1 MQKMN
6 STMLKARYK
15 KNKNDIGVFDNT
27 TESLNGDTD
36 QMDLQQVMLQQKIEK
51 SKKLRSNSNF
61 EMQKMS

>member
-36 QMDLQQVMLQQKIEK
+36 QMDLQ
-51 SKKLRSNSNF
+51 
-61 EMQKMS
+61 